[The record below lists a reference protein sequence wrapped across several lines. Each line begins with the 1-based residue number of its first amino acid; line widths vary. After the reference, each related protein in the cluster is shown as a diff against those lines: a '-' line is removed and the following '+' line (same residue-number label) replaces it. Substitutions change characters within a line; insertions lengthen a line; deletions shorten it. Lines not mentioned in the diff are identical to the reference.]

1 MQGSSRG
8 GAALSGQLAPLFS
21 ALVRAGGGSP
31 DWRTLT
37 STQRLLLFELVES
50 GPLRLGPLAERV
62 GATDPTTS
70 RAVDGLVDAGLVV
83 RRADPAD
90 RRAVLHEATARGG
103 IVTGERRAEVE
114 AVLDRALASFTPA
127 ERRRL
132 VGLLARLNE
141 ELHAGAPP
149 RNPALLAA
157 R

>member
-1 MQGSSRG
+1 MQEPSGH

-21 ALVRAGGGSP
+21 ALVRSGGNSP
-31 DWRTLT
+31 AWRTLT
-37 STQRLLLFELVES
+37 STQRMLLFELVES

-70 RAVDGLVDAGLVV
+70 RAVDGLVEAELVV
-83 RRADPAD
+83 RRPDPAD

-103 IVTGERRAEVE
+103 IVAGERRAEVE
-114 AVLDRALASFTPA
+114 AVLERALAPFTSA

-132 VGLLARLNE
+132 IGLLARLNE
-141 ELHAGAPP
+141 ELHAGMPVQH
-149 RNPALLAA
+149 PALLAA